1 MKKIKKRT
9 AGILMSVTSLPS
21 RHGCGSFAGS
31 AYGFVDFASAAGFR
45 LWQLLPL
52 NPLGFGFSPYQPYS
66 SMALDD
72 IYLDLDKLIEEG
84 LLDEVPDFNKDA
96 GRVDFKAVAAF
107 RLPYLKKA
115 YAKAKERG
123 FDPKRFLKKNPWA
136 KEWGYYMMTKR
147 RIDTPWNEW
156 PEEQREWIHGSK
168 RIKKE
173 DLDDFG
179 FEVFLQEKLY
189 EQYNALRDYAHS
201 KGLLL
206 MGDLPFYSGF
216 DSADVYC
223 NQDQF
228 RLHKI
233 NRKPTVVAG
242 VPPDYFSPTGQRWGN
257 PIYNWKA
264 MRKDKYGYLVERV
277 AFSAKLYDLLRLDH
291 FRAFDTYYVIPSYC
305 PNAMVGKW
313 VEAPGYRF
321 FDTLFAKYPDIDIV
335 AEDLGDLRPEVLEL
349 RDHYAFPGMN
359 VIQFTFA
366 EEIWQNKA
374 GLDEENSVAYLGTHD
389 NQTTVGFIQDTLHE
403 QGAAD
408 WKKALVEKGYR
419 EDEPLNIILQRFCL
433 NKKAILAVL
442 SAQDVLGLDDSARTN
457 VPGDVSDKNW
467 TWRIT
472 DLNGFNDALPRL
484 QEMISG
490 SGR

>member
-1 MKKIKKRT
+1 MKKISKRT

-31 AYGFVDFASAAGFR
+31 AYGFVDFVSEAGFR

-52 NPLGFGFSPYQPYS
+52 NPLGFGNSPYQPYS

-72 IYLDLDKLIEEG
+72 IYLDLDVLIEEG
-84 LLDEVPDFNKDA
+84 LLKEVPDFNADA
-96 GRVDFKAVAAF
+96 GRVDFKAVASF
-107 RLPYLKKA
+107 RLPYLKEAFKA
-115 YAKAKERG
+115 AKEKG
-123 FDPKRFLKKNPWA
+123 YNPAKFQKKNPWVKQWA
-136 KEWGYYMMTKR
+136 YFMMNKR
-147 RIDTPWNEW
+147 RFDCSWDAW
-156 PEEQREWIHGSK
+156 PEEVRNWINGSQ
-168 RIKKE
+168 RIKPEDKE
-173 DLDDFG
+173 DIE
-179 FEVFLQEKLY
+179 FEIFLQDKLY
-189 EQYNALRDYAHS
+189 EQFWKLRNYAHE
-201 KGLLL
+201 KGILL

-233 NRKPTVVAG
+233 NRRPTVVAG

-257 PIYNWKA
+257 PIYDWKA
-264 MRKDKYGYLVERV
+264 MRKDHYSYLIDRI
-277 AFSAKLYDLLRLDH
+277 AFSSRLYDLLRLDH

-305 PNAMVGKW
+305 PTAMIGHW

-321 FDTLFAKYPDIDIV
+321 FDTLFKEHPDIDIV

-366 EEIWQNKA
+366 DEIWAHKD
-374 GLDEENSVAYLGTHD
+374 GYDEDNSVAYLGTHD
-389 NQTTVGFIQDTLHE
+389 NQTIVGYIQNTLHE
-403 QGAAD
+403 GAED
-408 WKKALVEKGYR
+408 WRRALVERGYR
-419 EDEPLNIILQRFCL
+419 DDEPLNILLMRFCL

-442 SAQDVLGLDDSARTN
+442 SAQDILGLDDSARTN
-457 VPGDVSDKNW
+457 VPGEVSDANW
-467 TWRIT
+467 TWRIASL
-472 DLNGFNDALPRL
+472 DGLREKLPML